1 MLDHSAKPAS
11 RLSGVKK
18 DYRLYDSL
26 SEQALDVL
34 GFSRIRFW
42 RQVHYKT
49 FKALDGIDLE
59 IKRGE
64 RAGLV
69 GHKGAGK
76 TTLLKLITGNIA
88 PTSGTVGID
97 GPVHALIQTV
107 LGFHGSFTGLQN
119 NRSAVDT

>member
-11 RLSGVKK
+11 RLSGVHK

-64 RAGLV
+64 RVGIV
-69 GHKGAGK
+69 GHNGAGK
-76 TTLLKLITGNIA
+76 TTLLKLITGNFA
-88 PTSGTVGID
+88 PTAGTVGIEI
-97 GPVHALIQTV
+97 GRAHV
-107 LGFHGSFTGLQN
+107 
-119 NRSAVDT
+119 

>member
-64 RAGLV
+64 RV
-69 GHKGAGK
+69 GIVGRNGAGK
-76 TTLLKLITGNIA
+76 TTLLKLITGNFA
-88 PTSGTVGID
+88 PTAGTVDTD
-97 GPVHALIQTV
+97 GAVQALMKKGR
-107 LGFHGSFTGLQN
+107 GFHGDFTGM
-119 NRSAVDT
+119 